1 MAPTDITLTQ
11 NVNKPGIEVDVSIT
25 GDAINAIHAIFNDM
39 RDNEDQSALDKYT
52 IPASTW
58 NNLAADAAGI
68 RTKTFIL
75 AESKYETLG
84 EGAKVQLHVSTSG
97 QSARLDRH
105 LSDIAYKQGVPFEIT
120 SVTGGA
126 QKIVATVQLNTI
138 IHGQNS
144 NVDDNFTLDARLSQ
158 THTGADPMVT
168 VGDIDATGMA
178 TIIITSVSVGDYELL
193 VTTYNNYDSET
204 RSATAS
210 VTTDPAAVTATNF
223 YSFDSD
229 SHDVSAGHVDIEF
242 ADKDY
247 SDYTNIKVFAVI
259 SQKDNTD
266 IPDGVDNVKGKIQV
280 WASTDASGGL
290 EFENNMPT
298 SFMMPSAMLS
308 AIHAY
313 NVEATDTVSK
323 KFELELNIVG
333 QTMLVGETTTRTFFG
348 PKTTTEFY
356 KDTVL
361 LAPTVTL
368 DSIVWSTGEQTIKVV
383 EAGKY
388 DGYRVVYDL
397 SGTVSDLATM
407 DACGTTHNSSATRT
421 YGFSDLE
428 LVNGNN
434 KNLDVFAQRP
444 EINHLNAVNPPM
456 NKSSTASLTFLKA
469 IKRAE
474 APTVVNFT
482 DITPSH
488 DGSIEFAYIEA
499 SANTELVGRLFELPI
514 DASAEVAVTE
524 TASIPSADASNEI
537 IEFDFDLVSGTKYEM
552 RANTRFDMEISFDDR
567 YKMLNGNDWNLYS
580 ATTTQTGFFT
590 SAPTLT
596 LTVRPTGTTNVMGT
610 VRMECQANAN
620 DISKMVVYVKDV
632 CGQILNEEVVV
643 GTDFVDTCGN
653 HVLNA
658 GGNIN
663 GFNVNVV
670 QDFVFDTSVRIDP
683 SNTMFLLGI
692 VDTPNSID
700 AIAIDQVLSDETYTL
715 NAKINDYNTGLA
727 TYEAALDAS
736 KNYLT
741 DATYVEKNDLYV
753 EWTASAEALEA
764 RVTELSNNL
773 IPTSEDNV
781 AALLSAYNVKT
792 QQESAAQSTKNSI
805 ETAVNTWN
813 TAYEN
818 ESDST
823 VKLGLK
829 FSPKIEYTQYTASGE
844 NAIDIQSETV
854 DIPLPSSGL
863 GYNAIYLADQV
874 DAKDDVVTATSSA
887 KNLAYGEKQLAE
899 AANTIL
905 DNELAA
911 LEANSSTSGS
921 VEYAEAQ
928 ADAALVARNNRV
940 VAITNALTAAKTAL
954 VGINSQTSKYG
965 TVLVPLVGSYIFDM
979 AVARTA
985 LSNLVQGIQ
994 KFDAPALS
1002 E

>member
-11 NVNKPGIEVDVSIT
+11 NINKPGIEVDVSIT
-25 GDAINAIHAIFNDM
+25 GDAINAIHVIFNDM
-39 RDNEDQSALDKYT
+39 HDNEDQSALDKYT

-58 NNLAADAAGI
+58 NNLAADAAGV
-68 RTKTFIL
+68 RVKTFTL
-75 AESKYETLG
+75 AESKYETLS
-84 EGAKVQLHVSTSG
+84 EGSKVQLHVSTSG
-97 QSARLDRH
+97 
-105 LSDIAYKQGVPFEIT
+105 LSVRIDEYLRDIAYKQGVPFEII

-144 NVDDNFTLDARLSQ
+144 NDDDNFTLDARLSQ
-158 THTGADPMVT
+158 TYIGADPTVIVGEIDATGRATIIFTSVT
-168 VGDIDATGMA
+168 VGD
-178 TIIITSVSVGDYELL
+178 YEVL

-210 VTTDPAAVTATNF
+210 VTTDPVAVTATNF

-259 SQKDNTD
+259 SQKDNTT
-266 IPDGVDNVKGKIQV
+266 IPDGADGVKGKIQV

-298 SFMMPSAMLS
+298 SFMIPSNMLS
-308 AIHAY
+308 TINAY
-313 NVEATDTVSK
+313 NVDATDLVSK
-323 KFELELNIVG
+323 KFKLALQIVG
-333 QTMLVGETTTRTFFG
+333 DTILAGETSARTFFG
-348 PKTTTEFY
+348 PTTTTEFY

-361 LAPTVTL
+361 MSPTVTL
-368 DSIVWSTGEQTIKVV
+368 DDIDWTTGEQTIKVV

-388 DGYRVVYDL
+388 DGYKVVYDL

-456 NKSSTASLTFLKA
+456 NKSQTASLTFLQA
-469 IKRAE
+469 IKSAE

-499 SANTELVGRLFELPI
+499 SANTQLVGTLVELPL
-514 DASAEVAVTE
+514 DASAVTVDTE
-524 TASIPSADASNEI
+524 TANIPSVDASNEI
-537 IEFDFDLVSGTKYEM
+537 IEFAADLDSGTKYEM
-552 RANTRFDMEISFDDR
+552 RANTKYNMDGIFNIR
-567 YKMLNGNDWNLYS
+567 YNELNGDSWNLFS

-590 SAPTLT
+590 SVPTLT

-610 VRMECQANAN
+610 VRMECQSNAN
-620 DISKMVVYVKDV
+620 DISKMMVYVKDV

-653 HVLNA
+653 RVLNA

-663 GFNVNVV
+663 GFNMNVV

-700 AIAIDQVLSDETYTL
+700 AIAIDEVLSEETYAL
-715 NAKINDYNTGLA
+715 NSAIDDYNTGLA
-727 TYEAALDAS
+727 AYESALDAS

-773 IPTSEDNV
+773 IPTSEENV
-781 AALLSAYNVKT
+781 AELDSDYNLKT
-792 QQESAAQSTKNSI
+792 QKESAALSTKSSI
-805 ETAVNTWN
+805 ENAVNNWN
-813 TAYEN
+813 TAYTN
-818 ESDST
+818 ESNST
-823 VKLGLK
+823 AKLALK
-829 FSPKIEYTQYTASGE
+829 FSPKIEYTQFTASGE
-844 NAIDIQSETV
+844 DAVDIQSETV

-887 KNLAYGEKQLAE
+887 KNLAYGAKQSAD
-899 AANTIL
+899 AANTLL
-905 DNELAA
+905 DDELDD
-911 LEANSSTSGS
+911 LEANVSTTGS
-921 VEYAEAQ
+921 VDHAEAV
-928 ADAALVARNNRV
+928 AAAALTDRDTRV
-940 VAITNALTAAKTAL
+940 DAITTALTNAKTAL
-954 VGINSQTSKYG
+954 VGFNSQTRKYG
-965 TVLVPLVGSYIFDM
+965 TALVPLLGSYIFDM
-979 AVARTA
+979 NDARSA
-985 LSNLVQGIQ
+985 LSAVVQGIE
-994 KFDAPALS
+994 KFSALYLL
-1002 E
+1002 